1 MTTIADECI
10 LMGAPRIIKKNGG
23 YLANII
29 RRIADNYDSS
39 DFDGVACLADIQLAK
54 DNCRAIIEA
63 AELTLSSLDNLRNEV
78 VTGKPKI
85 RNFAFWLPICHQ
97 KLFLASLVL

>member
-10 LMGAPRIIKKNGG
+10 LMGAPRVIRKNGG

-29 RRIADNYDSS
+29 KRIAENYDSS
-39 DFDGVACLADIQLAK
+39 DFDGVACLAEIQLAK

-63 AELTLSSLDNLRNEV
+63 AELSLSTLDKLRNEL
-78 VTGKPKI
+78 TE
-85 RNFAFWLPICHQ
+85 Q
-97 KLFLASLVL
+97 

>member
-1 MTTIADECI
+1 MTTIQDECI

-29 RRIADNYDSS
+29 RRIAENYDSS
-39 DFDGVACLADIQLAK
+39 DFDPVAFLADIQLAK

-63 AELTLSSLDNLRNEV
+63 SELAIQTLDKLRNEL
-78 VTGKPKI
+78 TAK
-85 RNFAFWLPICHQ
+85 
-97 KLFLASLVL
+97 

>member
-1 MTTIADECI
+1 MNEEMTTIQDECI

-29 RRIADNYDSS
+29 KRIAENYDSTT
-39 DFDGVACLADIQLAK
+39 FDGVAFLADIMLAK

-63 AELTLSSLDNLRNEV
+63 AELTIQTLTLLKNEV
-78 VTGKPKI
+78 TSK
-85 RNFAFWLPICHQ
+85 
-97 KLFLASLVL
+97 